1 MSVITSFQ
9 FWHFQPYP
17 EEIVSEYLKNIPAK
31 AKQAPVKQG
40 KIGQLFIS
48 FLLVK
53 IFYASVRD
61 TSLCTCK

>member
-1 MSVITSFQ
+1 MCVSVITSFQ

-17 EEIVSEYLKNIPAK
+17 EEIVSEYSKDISAK

-40 KIGQLFIS
+40 KIGQLSIS

-53 IFYASVRD
+53 IFDVSE
-61 TSLCTCK
+61 TI